1 MKTKTRDYE
10 IFRMPPDGRYIRAQ
24 VVGETPAGLEAGR
37 SAYLRE
43 FSRHEAR
50 VERGTETSLTCII
63 RRRQSC

>member
-10 IFRMPPDGRYIRAQ
+10 IFRMPPEGGYIRVR
-24 VVGETPAGLEAGR
+24 VVGETLAGLQAGR
-37 SAYLRE
+37 SAYLHE

-50 VERGTETSLTCII
+50 VERGSETSLTCII

>member
-1 MKTKTRDYE
+1 MKYKTSEYE
-10 IFRMPPDGRYIRAQ
+10 IFRMPPDGRYIRVQ
-24 VVGETPAGLEAGR
+24 VVGETPAGLEDGR
-37 SAYLRE
+37 SAYLRD